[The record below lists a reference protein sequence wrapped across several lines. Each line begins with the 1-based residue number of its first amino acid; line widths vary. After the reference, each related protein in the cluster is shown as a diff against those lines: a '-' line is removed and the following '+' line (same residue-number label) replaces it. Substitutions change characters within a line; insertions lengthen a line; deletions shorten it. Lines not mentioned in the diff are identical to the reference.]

1 MQLKV
6 TEENSGVN
14 FADRLGNERIFL
26 AYFPTNLRVFSLKRV
41 QTGQSDRNQTYSSRN
56 SLCNMYT

>member
-41 QTGQSDRNQTYSSRN
+41 QTRQSDRNQTYSLRN